1 MFITIVMTGL
11 DQDMMQK
18 NLSCRNLEEPEEHAL
33 DEYFFVAGQPAL
45 PGTGALLYIFW
56 NKSGTGHAVFG
67 PDCQIAIGD
76 DCIRKDSLFAS
87 LSITVFP
94 VWMGIVFLL
103 GLTAAAYSSADSALT
118 ALTTSFASIYFNTKN
133 ILYR

>member
-1 MFITIVMTGL
+1 
-11 DQDMMQK
+11 MMQK
-18 NLSCRNLEEPEEHAL
+18 NLSCRNLDREPEEHAL

-45 PGTGALLYIFW
+45 PGTGALLYIFLEQ
-56 NKSGTGHAVFG
+56 SGTGHAVFG

-76 DCIRKDSLFAS
+76 DCIRKIHSLLLFPLRYS
-87 LSITVFP
+87 P